1 MTNPNI
7 PRVLLISENS
17 GTAFWRVKNPL
28 ELMRDL
34 GVCELAWLGTMQ
46 VPMRDR
52 YWIDRWD
59 IVVFHQ
65 CWTD

>member
-7 PRVLLISENS
+7 PRVLLICENS

-34 GVCELAWLGTMQ
+34 GACELGWLGT
-46 VPMRDR
+46 
-52 YWIDRWD
+52 
-59 IVVFHQ
+59 
-65 CWTD
+65 